1 MGRHSGRRGTGKP
14 LGIGKWGKRRKRPRR
29 RRERRRLERHYA
41 RFGGSVSNLTWFQ
54 AYRVQGK
61 YGRELYRGRLP
72 ASNADFQALRSA
84 NVTKIVN
91 LESGLRELV
100 AHELND
106 EVWKGRQIG
115 ADVLHVRFSP
125 LLPPR
130 LRDLRLAVDIL
141 DCLLVGGDTF
151 FHCKRGKERTGMVA
165 AAWRIR
171 MQGWSVKKAI
181 AEMRSMGFSPWFS
194 WWERQLYRFA
204 MRYGRR
210 SS

>member
-1 MGRHSGRRGTGKP
+1 M
-14 LGIGKWGKRRKRPRR
+14 
-29 RRERRRLERHYA
+29 
-41 RFGGSVSNLTWFQ
+41 SNLTWFQ